1 MSQTSSPPATDP
13 RQSLPRNV
21 KVLGLASLL
30 NDTASEMIYPLLPH
44 FLVTALLGNRFSL
57 GVIEGVA
64 DAVASFVK
72 LWSGGR
78 ADQAGRRKGFIVF
91 GYCVSAL
98 ARPLVGII
106 VVPWQLFAI
115 R

>member
-1 MSQTSSPPATDP
+1 RPP
-13 RQSLPRNV
+13 
-21 KVLGLASLL
+21 SLL

-44 FLVTALLGNRFSL
+44 FLLTALLGNRFAL

-78 ADQAGRRKGFIVF
+78 GGRARGREAPAGFGGCPRPLAPPPGARAGAPPRRRRPRGGAPAGR
-91 GYCVSAL
+91 S
-98 ARPLVGII
+98 P
-106 VVPWQLFAI
+106 
-115 R
+115 